1 MQVCD
6 LFFDLI
12 PFWLQVYEIPIIFMN
27 REVAEG
33 ICFGIEKACRK
44 EKLEM
49 EA

>member
-1 MQVCD
+1 MQVHD

-12 PFWLQVYEIPIIFMN
+12 PFWAQVYETPIIFMN

-33 ICFGIEKACRK
+33 ISSGIEKVCYT